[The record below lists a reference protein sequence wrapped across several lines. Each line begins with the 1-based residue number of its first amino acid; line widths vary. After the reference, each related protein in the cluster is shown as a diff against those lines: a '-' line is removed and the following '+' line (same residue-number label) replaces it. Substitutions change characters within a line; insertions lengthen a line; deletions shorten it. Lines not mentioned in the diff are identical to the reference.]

1 MATGATVGVVVFPGS
16 NCDRDVRWALE
27 GCLDLPTRFLW
38 HEERDLSGLDAVV
51 IPGGFSYGDYLRC
64 GAIAGRANIMD
75 AVRAHAARGGLVLGV
90 CNGFQIL
97 CESGLLPG
105 VLRPNA
111 SLQFICR
118 QADLEVADPGTPWTG
133 GRLAGEVLSVPF
145 KHHDGAWFGDPGE
158 SRVVLRYKGENPN
171 GTTDRIAGIANAG
184 GDVAW
189 SLWVT
194 KFAPPERVAD
204 YMSVHTFFTGVR
216 GVAAPLIAF
225 HLVGSMGMVNLAWLC
240 AALIGVSV
248 VMLGTEVPL
257 GRKAKPATPPTE
269 EVSE

>member
-1 MATGATVGVVVFPGS
+1 VSATRVAVLRFPGTLDHESAAKAVQAVGGEPVFTHHMDTALPEGAT
-16 NCDRDVRWALE
+16 
-27 GCLDLPTRFLW
+27 
-38 HEERDLSGLDAVV
+38 AVV
-51 IPGGFSYGDYLRC
+51 IPGGFSYGDHLRP
-64 GAIAGRANIMD
+64 GALASRTPIMG
-75 AVRAHAARGGLVLGV
+75 AVKTHAAAGGRVLGI

-171 GTTDRIAGIANAG
+171 GSIDKIAGI
-184 GDVAW
+184 
-189 SLWVT
+189 S
-194 KFAPPERVAD
+194 
-204 YMSVHTFFTGVR
+204 
-216 GVAAPLIAF
+216 
-225 HLVGSMGMVNLAWLC
+225 NLAGNVMGLMPHPEEAC
-240 AALIGVSV
+240 DPLLGSVDGRALFAAL
-248 VMLGTEVPL
+248 L
-257 GRKAKPATPPTE
+257 A
-269 EVSE
+269 

>member
-1 MATGATVGVVVFPGS
+1 VSATRVAVLRFPGTLDHESAALAVQAVGGEPVFTHHMDTSLPEGAT
-16 NCDRDVRWALE
+16 
-27 GCLDLPTRFLW
+27 
-38 HEERDLSGLDAVV
+38 AVV
-51 IPGGFSYGDYLRC
+51 IPGGFSYGDHLRP
-64 GAIAGRANIMD
+64 GALASRTPILG
-75 AVRAHAARGGLVLGV
+75 AVKRHAADGGRVLGI

-171 GTTDRIAGIANAG
+171 GSIDKIAGI
-184 GDVAW
+184 
-189 SLWVT
+189 T
-194 KFAPPERVAD
+194 
-204 YMSVHTFFTGVR
+204 
-216 GVAAPLIAF
+216 
-225 HLVGSMGMVNLAWLC
+225 NLAGNVMGLMPHPEEAC
-240 AALIGVSV
+240 DPLLGSVDGRALFAAL
-248 VMLGTEVPL
+248 L
-257 GRKAKPATPPTE
+257 A
-269 EVSE
+269 

>member
-1 MATGATVGVVVFPGS
+1 MSATRVAVLRFPGTLDHESAALAVQAVGGEPVFTHHMDTSLPEGAT
-16 NCDRDVRWALE
+16 
-27 GCLDLPTRFLW
+27 
-38 HEERDLSGLDAVV
+38 AVV
-51 IPGGFSYGDYLRC
+51 IPGGFSYGDHLRP
-64 GAIAGRANIMD
+64 GALASRTPILG
-75 AVRAHAARGGLVLGV
+75 AVKRHAADGGRVLGI

-171 GTTDRIAGIANAG
+171 GSIDKIAGI
-184 GDVAW
+184 
-189 SLWVT
+189 T
-194 KFAPPERVAD
+194 
-204 YMSVHTFFTGVR
+204 
-216 GVAAPLIAF
+216 
-225 HLVGSMGMVNLAWLC
+225 NLAGNVMGLMPHPEEAC
-240 AALIGVSV
+240 DPLLGSVDGRALFAAL
-248 VMLGTEVPL
+248 L
-257 GRKAKPATPPTE
+257 A
-269 EVSE
+269 